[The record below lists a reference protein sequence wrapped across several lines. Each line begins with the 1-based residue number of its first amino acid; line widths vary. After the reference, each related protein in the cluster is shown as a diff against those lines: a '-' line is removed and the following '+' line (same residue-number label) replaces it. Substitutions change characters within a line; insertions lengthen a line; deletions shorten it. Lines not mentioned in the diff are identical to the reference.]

1 MIAFVKDISD
11 DVLRWY
17 LYRASHRYQWELEV
31 RFCSVVQ
38 LYAEVKQLSIEIVS
52 MLLKLS
58 TFAKK
63 FLQSLESRLFGD
75 INAIFEFHFT
85 SLFLATL
92 FNVCSTLLVLQMQL
106 VKY

>member
-58 TFAKK
+58 TFAKIS
-63 FLQSLESRLFGD
+63 FNLLNLGS
-75 INAIFEFHFT
+75 
-85 SLFLATL
+85 LATSMP
-92 FNVCSTLLVLQMQL
+92 FSNSILQ
-106 VKY
+106 VSS